1 MWVGKSFINLFSP
14 DPKKMNQLY
23 DSQPES
29 SKFQSDLLPFKMETL
44 TSASG
49 CILGKAFLDLKD
61 DWYSVPI
68 YRYYIKLLRFEWKGH
83 LWVDE
88 FNALTN
94 GLADTPR
101 VVLGYSSQYLQLSG
115 KQDTFYCI
123 DDSLLI
129 RYSEWECIAN
139 VTESF
144 VAISYADCI
153 VNPPGIILL
162 AKTIFSN

>member
-101 VVLGYSSQYLQLSG
+101 VVLGYSSQYLQLPG
-115 KQDTFYCI
+115 KQD
-123 DDSLLI
+123 
-129 RYSEWECIAN
+129 
-139 VTESF
+139 
-144 VAISYADCI
+144 
-153 VNPPGIILL
+153 ILL
-162 AKTIFSN
+162 FWWLTPYQILRMGVHSKCYRILCCNFLCRLYSQSPRNHSSRKHNFQ